1 MDDRSREL
9 GLNNP
14 RRRAQ
19 EERAQQEA
27 REAVRAAARGETD
40 AAARGERGADA
51 PDAISGDASAQ
62 SPASDAAARG
72 DVAVDAAGASDSSRA
87 GRSRVGRPAARPAA
101 RPAPKKQSWWTRGR
115 IAAVSTAV
123 LVVAV
128 LAALVIGFAWLR
140 WFSADDAADLQG
152 TWYLSGTATP
162 IVITEDRINLTD
174 DVSYRYTVNT
184 ADKTI
189 QFTFGNLAGE
199 GCYRFSLDRG
209 QLALIDGA
217 FTGSDTLNADLG
229 WTVRALWEN
238 LQGNVLPPA
247 EKAGKG
253 VTLLSRTPAAGAAAP
268 SSDRGADADD
278 TVRKAGGEEVI
289 EDDVVGD
296 LAERFPADMG
306 EPSDKAADE
315 SADAAGTA
323 TDAGADAA
331 GTGTDAATDADAGAD
346 TAALQGEGSG
356 AAAETGADGVR

>member
-87 GRSRVGRPAARPAA
+87 GRSRVGRPAARPA
-101 RPAPKKQSWWTRGR
+101 PKKQSWWTRGR

-189 QFTFGNLAGE
+189 QFTFGNLTGE

-323 TDAGADAA
+323 TEA
-331 GTGTDAATDADAGAD
+331 GTDAATDADAGAD